1 MTTFL
6 ILLGI
11 YVVWTMAGLV
21 FFFNIMGDKFRKERW
36 YDLPLMLPVM
46 PIANIIG
53 WMNRR

>member
-11 YVVWTMAGLV
+11 YVVWTIVGLV
-21 FFFNIMGDKFRKERW
+21 FFFNTMGDKFRKERW